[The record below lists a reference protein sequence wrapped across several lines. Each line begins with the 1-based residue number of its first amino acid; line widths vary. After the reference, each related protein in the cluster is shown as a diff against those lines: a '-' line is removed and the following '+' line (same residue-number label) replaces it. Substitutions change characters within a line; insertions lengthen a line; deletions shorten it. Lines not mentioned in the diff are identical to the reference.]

1 MAITPTP
8 TVTVLPDAPQ
18 RLTETSAVFNTK
30 ADAFADGL
38 GVMGPQVYA
47 TALAAELNATAA
59 ETAAT
64 SAEASSNAAIG
75 ASGYMGT
82 TTATLNV
89 TTGSQSFTIAQTGL
103 SFAVAHQVVL
113 ILLSDDS
120 VRLTGAL
127 TAYTAGTGATT
138 INVTR
143 KTGAVASGAG
153 WAMILKALEGL
164 SPDEVERRAISFA
177 LVL

>member
-1 MAITPTP
+1 MAVTPTP
-8 TVTVLPDAPQ
+8 TVTVLPAAPQ
-18 RLTETSAVFNTK
+18 RLTDTPAQFVTK

-38 GVMGPQVYA
+38 AVLGPEVYA
-47 TALAAELNATAA
+47 VAVAAELNAAAA
-59 ETAAT
+59 EAAAT
-64 SAEASSNAAIG
+64 SAEASSDAAVS

-103 SFAVAHQVVL
+103 SFATAMQVVL
-113 ILLSDDS
+113 VLLSDDG

-127 TAYTAGTGATT
+127 TAYNAGTGAATL
-138 INVTR
+138 NVTR
-143 KTGAVASGAG
+143 TTGAVASGAG

-164 SPDEVERRAISFA
+164 SPEEVQRRAISFA